1 MKIYCYI
8 KYVDGI
14 FKPEISVI
22 GYKRV
27 FLAERS
33 IWIFS
38 LLWILISFENLEE
51 YHVKVSLEVFSRI
64 KYVHGG
70 RWKIEKVLDKVS

>member
-1 MKIYCYI
+1 MKMNCYI

-14 FKPEISVI
+14 FKPEIRVI

-33 IWIFS
+33 IWIVYIGF
-38 LLWILISFENLEE
+38 FN
-51 YHVKVSLEVFSRI
+51 
-64 KYVHGG
+64 
-70 RWKIEKVLDKVS
+70 

>member
-1 MKIYCYI
+1 MNCYI

-14 FKPEISVI
+14 FKPEIRVI
-22 GYKRV
+22 GYNRV

-33 IWIFS
+33 IWIVYIGF
-38 LLWILISFENLEE
+38 LISFENLEE
-51 YHVKVSLEVFSRI
+51 YYVKVSPEVFSGI

-70 RWKIEKVLDKVS
+70 RWKIEKVLDNVS

>member
-14 FKPEISVI
+14 FKPEIRVI
-22 GYKRV
+22 EYIRV

-33 IWIFS
+33 IWILCIGF
-38 LLWILISFENLEE
+38 LISFENLEE
-51 YHVKVSLEVFSRI
+51 YYVSFT
-64 KYVHGG
+64 
-70 RWKIEKVLDKVS
+70 